1 MVLNKSKWDKRAK
14 FQYLKKHGL
23 LKPRAELEKQ
33 PEKRHWSSKNSEKSV
48 LPHQRVVLEDSD
60 DEAWDS
66 DEDEAFI
73 NDFYPQLGETE
84 LTKEQKVKIKRL
96 ILEDI
101 ALGELMG
108 KETKLNE
115 EEEQEEEERV
125 DGIYL
130 GTEPDAFPSVLTN
143 LDEFLSEAPKL
154 KSRRK
159 LLQARLSDNL
169 LEEYG
174 LDSYAQI
181 SKNKS
186 GELTSKKEINFDKL
200 SAKELAGFR
209 VGETMSPQ
217 QKQNVRYLT
226 EEERQ
231 ENKLRDS
238 KSDQH
243 KFYNQ
248 LRKKFDSEASTAKI
262 LEINNFNSKDKDQ
275 VANLNLR
282 LLKASTTTPRTE
294 MDFLDD
300 LSVLLGASVADEHI
314 EENNQKAEEDFDHL
328 LQSLN
333 ISLNVP
339 RSSAKPPAVVRSR
352 APDSQFLDDLLG

>member
-23 LKPRAELEKQ
+23 LKPREELEKQ
-33 PEKRHWSSKNSEKSV
+33 PERRHWSSKNSEKSV

-60 DEAWDS
+60 EEAWDS
-66 DEDEAFI
+66 DEDDAFI

-84 LTKEQKVKIKRL
+84 LTKEQKMKIKKL

-101 ALGELMG
+101 ALGEFTE
-108 KETKLNE
+108 KEE
-115 EEEQEEEERV
+115 AEFDEEEQEEV

-130 GTEPDAFPSVLTN
+130 GTESDAPPAVLTN
-143 LDEFLSEAPKL
+143 LDEFLSKAPKS
-154 KSRRK
+154 KTSRK
-159 LLQARLSDNL
+159 LLQARISDNL

-181 SKNKS
+181 SKHRS
-186 GELTSKKEINFDKL
+186 GEVTSKKEINFDKL
-200 SAKELAGFR
+200 SAKQLAGFR
-209 VGETMSPQ
+209 VGETISPQ
-217 QKQNVRYLT
+217 QKHNVRYLT
-226 EEERQ
+226 EEEKE
-231 ENKLRDS
+231 ENKQRES

-262 LEINNFNSKDKDQ
+262 LEINNFNSKDMDQ
-275 VANLNLR
+275 VANLNAR
-282 LLKASTTTPRTE
+282 LLKASTATPRTE
-294 MDFLDD
+294 LEFLDD
-300 LSVLLGASVADEHI
+300 LSVLLGTNVSEEEHTQD
-314 EENNQKAEEDFDHL
+314 NNQKTEEDHLDHL
-328 LQSLN
+328 LLSLN
-333 ISLNVP
+333 ISPNVGT
-339 RSSAKPPAVVRSR
+339 SSTESPATVRGR